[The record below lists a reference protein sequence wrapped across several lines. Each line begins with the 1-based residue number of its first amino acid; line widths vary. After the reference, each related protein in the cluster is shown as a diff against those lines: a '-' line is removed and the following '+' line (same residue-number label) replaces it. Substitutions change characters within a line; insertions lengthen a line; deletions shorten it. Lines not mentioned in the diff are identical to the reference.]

1 MSMSSETETMKKQP
15 ETAVAAPST
24 PRGAAMDTLRSL
36 FSRLGAR
43 GAPALPIGVDFA
55 AESLHMVQL
64 DPAAGGAT
72 VRAAVSLPYPTER
85 SRLLA
90 DPRLLRSFVRN
101 ALAAAPF
108 SGRRMVGVLAPGDV
122 RILPLTVQVPAG
134 QNEQQAVARAVRE
147 QLGAAAGESVVD
159 YIQVR
164 GADTGSEKQVLAAV
178 APQAGVV
185 SYLEALRGAGLDPVA
200 LDIGPA
206 AIARLL
212 AAMHREDYGQSVL
225 LINFGSAR
233 SYLTVIWG
241 RRLMLD
247 REIEFGEAAL
257 VAKVASTLGLDSGT
271 ALMLLRQHG
280 TGAPAGH
287 QTGHDIGHEISHDM
301 GRTIR
306 EILHPEFAALAE
318 ELVRTQV
325 YVASRTRGSTVSR
338 VYLNGSVARY
348 AHIPQRIAQLAQ
360 LPVEVLD
367 PLAAFPASKAGAGGA
382 QLHGIALAAGLALR
396 GVEHG

>member
-1 MSMSSETETMKKQP
+1 MSNETETMKKQP
-15 ETAVAAPST
+15 ETVAAAPST
-24 PRGAAMDTLRSL
+24 PRGAALDTLRSL

-43 GAPALPIGVDFA
+43 GTPALPIGVDFA

-64 DPAAGGAT
+64 DPAASGAT

-85 SRLLA
+85 ARLLA

-108 SGRRMVGVLAPGDV
+108 SGRRMIGVLAPGDV

-164 GADTGSEKQVLAAV
+164 GADSGSEKQVLAAV
-178 APQAGVV
+178 APQAAVV
-185 SYLEALRGAGLDPVA
+185 SYLEALRGASLDPVA

-212 AAMHREDYGQSVL
+212 AAMHREDYGQSVV

-280 TGAPAGH
+280 TGAPAAH
-287 QTGHDIGHEISHDM
+287 LTGQDIGHDM
-301 GRTIR
+301 GRTLR

-348 AHIPQRIAQLAQ
+348 AHIPQRIAQLVQ

-367 PLAAFPASKAGAGGA
+367 PLAAFPASKAGDGGA

>member
-1 MSMSSETETMKKQP
+1 MNARIDMS
-15 ETAVAAPST
+15 AV
-24 PRGAAMDTLRSL
+24 RGVFA
-36 FSRLGAR
+36 RLAAR

-55 AESLHMVQL
+55 GESLNMMQVEAV
-64 DPAAGGAT
+64 PGGAR
-72 VRAAVSLPYPTER
+72 VRAAVSLPYPVER
-85 SRLLA
+85 ARLLA
-90 DPRLLRSFVRN
+90 DPRALRAFVRA

-108 SGRRMVGVLAPGDV
+108 SGRRMVGALAPTDV
-122 RILPLTVQVPAG
+122 RILPLTVNVPAG

-147 QLGAAAGESVVD
+147 QLGAAASESVVD
-159 YIQVR
+159 YYQVR
-164 GADTGSEKQVLAAV
+164 SADTGTEKQVLAAV
-178 APQAGVV
+178 APTASVV

-212 AAMHREDYGQSVL
+212 AAMHKEDYGQSVL
-225 LINFGSAR
+225 LINFGSTR

-247 REIEFGEAAL
+247 REIELGEATL
-257 VAKVASTLGLDSGT
+257 VDKVAKTLGLDAGT
-271 ALMLLRQHG
+271 ALALLRQHG
-280 TGAPAGH
+280 TGSTAAGH
-287 QTGHDIGHEISHDM
+287 ELQAGAPDM

-338 VYLNGSVARY
+338 VYLNGCVARY
-348 AHIPQRIAQLAQ
+348 ANIPQRIAQLVQ

-367 PLAAFPASKAGAGGA
+367 PFAAFAGTKERPAE
-382 QLHGIALAAGLALR
+382 QMHGIALAAGLALR

>member
-1 MSMSSETETMKKQP
+1 MNARVDMA
-15 ETAVAAPST
+15 AV
-24 PRGAAMDTLRSL
+24 RGL
-36 FSRLGAR
+36 FSRLAAR
-43 GAPALPIGVDFA
+43 GAPALPIGIDFA
-55 AESLHMVQL
+55 AESLNMMQAEAT
-64 DPAAGGAT
+64 PGGT
-72 VRAAVSLPYPTER
+72 RVRAAVSLPYPVER
-85 SRLLA
+85 GRLLA
-90 DPRLLRSFVRN
+90 DPRSLRAFVRS
-101 ALAAAPF
+101 ALATAPF
-108 SGRRMVGVLAPGDV
+108 SGRRMVGALAPADV
-122 RILPLTVQVPAG
+122 RILPLTVNVPAG

-147 QLGAAAGESVVD
+147 QLGAAAAESVVD
-159 YIQVR
+159 YYQVR
-164 GADTGSEKQVLAAV
+164 SADAAGTERQVLAAV
-178 APQAGVV
+178 APTATVV

-225 LINFGSAR
+225 LINFGSTR

-247 REIEFGEAAL
+247 REIELGETTL
-257 VAKVASTLGLDSGT
+257 VGKVANTLGLDAIT
-271 ALMLLRQHG
+271 ALALLRQHG
-280 TGAPAGH
+280 TGAV
-287 QTGHDIGHEISHDM
+287 TGHEPASTTPNM

-325 YVASRTRGSTVSR
+325 YVASRTRGSTVSK

-348 AHIPQRIAQLAQ
+348 ANIPQRIAQLVH

-367 PLAAFPASKAGAGGA
+367 PFTAFAEGGERGM
-382 QLHGIALAAGLALR
+382 QQMHGIALAAGLALR
-396 GVEHG
+396 GVENG